1 MIKQDSKGGAGIN
14 LFVTLNIALNIA
26 GRDKQDKNDDVCSK
40 FKKRMTYV
48 ANLKKEKRMLY
59 VANLK
64 KDDIFQGIPNLWP
77 LRTLVTECH

>member
-26 GRDKQDKNDDVCSK
+26 GRDKQDKNNDVCRK
-40 FKKRMTYV
+40 FKKRT
-48 ANLKKEKRMLY
+48 KRMIY

>member
-48 ANLKKEKRMLY
+48 ANLKKGKKNVICCEFKKRMIY
-59 VANLK
+59 
-64 KDDIFQGIPNLWP
+64 FREFPTCGRYRHW
-77 LRTLVTECH
+77 